1 MHEQTRVTSAST
13 DRGRHDTIDLQHW
26 VWLEFK
32 VLDTAKPSDLA
43 PKNRGICVPANA
55 LRHIPIYKCQLDEQ
69 LETMKGDEEQA
80 IYDQTARDP
89 RLIAKTVRF
98 LSSGYLYPLHASSS
112 TCEEDNLENLV
123 DLYKFSTA
131 LSIKRMEVAILHH
144 IDTFEDFQLA
154 VFLAFARS
162 YYDANGAESQYTSLG
177 QLIKKKLAE
186 FLQPWVN
193 TKTVDE
199 ITNEGGIL
207 GRQLIEVLLEE
218 RSSRDAQRQRRSSA
232 WSDAPI
238 KIEDD

>member
-1 MHEQTRVTSAST
+1 MHEQIRVTSAST

-26 VWLEFK
+26 VWLEIK

-43 PKNRGICVPANA
+43 PESRGIYVPADA
-55 LRHIPIYKCQLDEQ
+55 VRHIPIYKCQLDGQ
-69 LETMKGDEEQA
+69 LETLKGDEEPA

-98 LSSGYLYPLHASSS
+98 LSSGYLYLLSASSS
-112 TCEEDNLENLV
+112 TCMDNLDNLV

-131 LSIKRMEVAILHH
+131 LSIKRLEVAILHH
-144 IDTFEDFQLA
+144 IDTFEDFPLA
-154 VFLAFARS
+154 VFLQFARS

-177 QLIKKKLAE
+177 ELTKKKLAA

-207 GRQLIEVLLEE
+207 GRQLIEELLEE
-218 RSSRDAQRQRRSSA
+218 RSSMETQRQRYLLA
-232 WSDAPI
+232 WSHAPI